1 MQKTALFAGM
11 AQAPNRYNPYV
22 NPEEATNRR
31 NTVLNVMRDNGDIT
45 VEEAE
50 KAKAIPIEEGLV
62 NRSDSSLNSRMF
74 DSYLVKVL
82 EEVEE
87 KTGLNQ
93 CRFNHS
99 N

>member
-1 MQKTALFAGM
+1 MNKINMSGNVYGIATASEEYYGKPVEELELQEAALFAGM

-50 KAKAIPIEEGLV
+50 KARKQYPLKK
-62 NRSDSSLNSRMF
+62 D
-74 DSYLVKVL
+74 
-82 EEVEE
+82 
-87 KTGLNQ
+87 
-93 CRFNHS
+93 
-99 N
+99 